1 MTQGANMAWMTLKEF
16 KAKWGECGELPGGQ
30 RWRLFS
36 GSDVCLD
43 GPGCV
48 IATHESQYSGWD
60 AYLTAVGCKPVDPR
74 DAVFKAYGWANQD
87 DKWSHYPGNRDIV
100 RVRKSDGDVN
110 CLLHYTILTAQQA
123 EALCILM
130 GLTKVGEK

>member
-1 MTQGANMAWMTLKEF
+1 MTQGANMAWMTLEEF
-16 KAKWGECGELPGGQ
+16 KAKWGSSGKYHGGS
-30 RWRLFS
+30 WYLS
-36 GSDVCLD
+36 SIGNI
-43 GPGCV
+43 
-48 IATHESQYSGWD
+48 IANGVVPNTSESQYTAWD
-60 AYLTAVGCKPVDPR
+60 GFFTAVGCKPVDPR